1 MGNPHLACLFTVS
14 SVPAMDKVR
23 PCIAMEQC
31 TKHGVLC
38 MLNYHVYTEVEYLWH
53 FYVVL
58 LVFQKSC
65 LFKMTV
71 QLFKA
76 FILNSL
82 SKVLRLE
89 GQDETVTQQLR

>member
-1 MGNPHLACLFTVS
+1 
-14 SVPAMDKVR
+14 
-23 PCIAMEQC
+23 
-31 TKHGVLC
+31 

-53 FYVVL
+53 SYVIL

-89 GQDETVTQQLR
+89 GQDETVTQQLRWLKKQCTTFGAFCVTT

>member
-31 TKHGVLC
+31 TKHRVLC

-53 FYVVL
+53 SYVIL

-82 SKVLRLE
+82 SKVLRLD